1 MKLYVESYLFCYLK
15 YAGDKFFSQI
25 ILAFSQDLMASL
37 TLVCVFLCTC
47 LLLFR
52 SRYFSPSLGCW
63 NLMQKAEMIKNHFC
77 QFSKGKY
84 SIYQI

>member
-1 MKLYVESYLFCYLK
+1 MQEI
-15 YAGDKFFSQI
+15 GFFSQV
-25 ILAFSQDLMASL
+25 ILASSQDLVVSL

-52 SRYFSPSLGCW
+52 VRYFIPSLDCW
-63 NLMQKAEMIKNHFC
+63 NLMQKAEVIQNCFC

-84 SIYQI
+84 YIYQI